1 MTTFVLVHGAW
12 HGGWTWERVTPLLQA
27 AGATVHA
34 PTLTGLDAAATGNPA
49 DIGLATHVSD
59 VIDVLE
65 ALPHGASAMLVG
77 HSYAGLVVREAA
89 DRVPERVEHITLIEG
104 WAGGH
109 ASSLL
114 TLAPDWFA
122 DGIRAMTSA
131 DVAIPAPDPAVVGI
145 IDPDDAD
152 WLRARMR
159 PQPARTFSDRT
170 RLTGAVDAIPG
181 TAINGVAATLPF
193 SDLARRLGYR
203 LLDIDAPHD
212 MMLTHPQQVARA
224 LLGLA
229 AP

>member
-12 HGGWTWERVTPLLQA
+12 HGGWAWERVTPLLEA
-27 AGATVHA
+27 AGVTVHA
-34 PTLTGLDAAATGNPA
+34 PTLTGLDVAATGNPA

-59 VIDVLE
+59 VVDVLE
-65 ALPHGASAMLVG
+65 ALPHGTSAVLVG

-89 DRVPERVEHITLIEG
+89 DRVPERVEHNALIEG
-104 WAGGH
+104 WAGGGG
-109 ASSLL
+109 SSLL

-131 DVAIPAPDPAVVGI
+131 ASVIPAPDPAVVGVT
-145 IDPDDAD
+145 DPGDVD

-193 SDLARRLGYR
+193 SHLAHRLGY
-203 LLDIDAPHD
+203 LLVDIDAPHD
-212 MMLTHPQQVARA
+212 MMLTHPEELARA

-229 AP
+229 AL